1 MGKLYN
7 ISDWREAM
15 QLRRDIEATE
25 TEGVKQIRRN
35 MKSWTQKQKR
45 IQKDM
50 ERSDEKIK
58 PR

>member
-25 TEGVKQIRRN
+25 TEGVKQIHKN
-35 MKSWTQKQKR
+35 MKAWTQKQKR
-45 IQKDM
+45 IQKNM
-50 ERSDEKIK
+50 GRSNEKIK